1 MQSIKLID
9 RDTDISKLK
18 MRQMDWDTV
27 INRKPYFV
35 VLIEGYIHTIG
46 GKYGNNNLWAYPR
59 NEKPSCENLVQF
71 NGEPV
76 CWGINYAPYNHARY
90 RHDEFEA
97 ISFDGFQKKIDE
109 WYKDK
114 DFELCDPPISAQF
127 ALDLIFKTLVD
138 DREDYPYLTTMPEN
152 TEQTN
157 SIMLDLILRK
167 YSRKYRKY
175 LQKQKRRKNK

>member
-1 MQSIKLID
+1 MI
-9 RDTDISKLK
+9 
-18 MRQMDWDTV
+18 W
-27 INRKPYFV
+27 
-35 VLIEGYIHTIG
+35 
-46 GKYGNNNLWAYPR
+46 
-59 NEKPSCENLVQF
+59 NEE
-71 NGEPV
+71 
-76 CWGINYAPYNHARY
+76 
-90 RHDEFEA
+90 

-138 DREDYPYLTTMPEN
+138 DKEDYPYLTTMSES

-175 LQKQKRRKNK
+175 LQKEERINNQSESHMRARLNPKRKEVWLYFYAEIYRRLI